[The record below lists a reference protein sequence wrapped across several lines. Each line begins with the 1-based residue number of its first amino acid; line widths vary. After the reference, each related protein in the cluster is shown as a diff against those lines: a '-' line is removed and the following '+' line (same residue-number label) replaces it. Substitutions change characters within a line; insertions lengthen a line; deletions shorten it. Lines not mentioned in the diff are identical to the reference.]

1 VLHPS
6 YITDGC
12 AKVSFS
18 EGCFGFVGKYFAFGW
33 LVSFALMLVACRDET
48 PKGVVSTFSSS
59 GAAGFAADEGSAAQ
73 FNWP

>member
-1 VLHPS
+1 M
-6 YITDGC
+6 
-12 AKVSFS
+12 
-18 EGCFGFVGKYFAFGW
+18 GKYFAFGW